1 MPAIKTKLRHQSLYL
16 FLWQRRR
23 RRRKKICNKFSS
35 QNGGM
40 ITTYKSSWT
49 FIVFVCVKVS
59 GTDSRVVLMTSF
71 KFSLIFFAEISTKSM
86 ISLHF
91 FPAEQRKCRY
101 HHHNNNYNS
110 GSLLA
115 GLSASSGPARQQRKR
130 RRRRQS
136 PMKQETCYEVVLP
149 RFILV
154 FLLFECSSLSLRLE
168 LLILP
173 SRRLSTIFLCYL
185 LVPSFTHSIKTS
197 FSTAVCALMY
207 TWTWVNVLESEQ
219 ANQLNEYYF
228 ILSVEPKKKTTKKR
242 EEKLWRKKISVTA
255 RRTCKEW
262 S

>member
-91 FPAEQRKCRY
+91 FPAERRKFRY

-154 FLLFECSSLSLRLE
+154 FLLFECSSLSLFASNFLFF
-168 LLILP
+168 P
-173 SRRLSTIFLCYL
+173 HVVSRPYFCVIFLF
-185 LVPSFTHSIKTS
+185 PRSPI
-197 FSTAVCALMY
+197 
-207 TWTWVNVLESEQ
+207 Q
-219 ANQLNEYYF
+219 
-228 ILSVEPKKKTTKKR
+228 
-242 EEKLWRKKISVTA
+242 
-255 RRTCKEW
+255 
-262 S
+262 